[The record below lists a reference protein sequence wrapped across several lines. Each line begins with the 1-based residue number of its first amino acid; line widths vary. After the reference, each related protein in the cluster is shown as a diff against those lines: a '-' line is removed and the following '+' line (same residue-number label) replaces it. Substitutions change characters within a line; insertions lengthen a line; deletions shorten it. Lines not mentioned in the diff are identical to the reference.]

1 MQKPSSCNAA
11 IELAYGIWYARFIR
25 EIDLCCSMW
34 GIRPEYA
41 VRQALGSFPMS
52 STIMQRN
59 RFSLIA
65 AVILLANTFGDV
77 LSAAY
82 SRADDIEPFGL

>member
-1 MQKPSSCNAA
+1 
-11 IELAYGIWYARFIR
+11 
-25 EIDLCCSMW
+25 
-34 GIRPEYA
+34 
-41 VRQALGSFPMS
+41 MS

>member
-1 MQKPSSCNAA
+1 
-11 IELAYGIWYARFIR
+11 
-25 EIDLCCSMW
+25 
-34 GIRPEYA
+34 
-41 VRQALGSFPMS
+41 MS

-65 AVILLANTFGDV
+65 AVILLAKTFGDV

>member
-1 MQKPSSCNAA
+1 
-11 IELAYGIWYARFIR
+11 
-25 EIDLCCSMW
+25 
-34 GIRPEYA
+34 
-41 VRQALGSFPMS
+41 MS

-65 AVILLANTFGDV
+65 AVILLANAFGDV